1 MNDIVFILGFGL
13 LSFGYIMFGIRKT
26 HDRGGI
32 GDESKQKE

>member
-26 HDRGGI
+26 HNNKG
-32 GDESKQKE
+32 